1 LAEKMDNL
9 KERRPATS
17 DYDGEG
23 DNLLPHD
30 GETDDVAVGDKSEHG
45 EEGAASE
52 DEEVGE

>member
-1 LAEKMDNL
+1 MDNL